1 MNPSDIGLLAIL
13 ATLVVILFFLAMIEA
28 SLLHVRRSAVATL
41 AADGDRRAK
50 RLLTLID
57 DLPAVMNAVL
67 LAVLL
72 VQVMSTSIAGALAQ
86 RWFGGLG
93 ITLATVAV
101 TIVLF
106 IYGEAIPKTLAI
118 GDPLRHALRFSPAVR
133 LLTSVMK
140 PLVSVLLRI
149 AAMQSP
155 RQHRAPV
162 HGAVSEGELLL
173 LADEAA
179 AAGHIEDSDAELIE
193 RSFTIGDLRVEDILI
208 PLDRVVSVSSSTTVA
223 SALAVAIRA
232 GHRRIP
238 VYEDFDHQI
247 IGFVRLRDLAN
258 ASMTA
263 ADRSVAVHLR
273 DAVRVGVDAPIIDVL
288 REMQHA
294 QRHLATAHRADGA
307 TVGIITVEDIV
318 EELLGEIEEP
328 DPRLGDDR
336 RTPVHPLQPT
346 PSNNRETR
354 DR

>member
-1 MNPSDIGLLAIL
+1 MNTSDIGLLAIL

-41 AADGDRRAK
+41 AADGDHRAK
-50 RLLTLID
+50 RLLTLIE

-101 TIVLF
+101 TVVLF

-155 RQHRAPV
+155 
-162 HGAVSEGELLL
+162 G
-173 LADEAA
+173 
-179 AAGHIEDSDAELIE
+179 
-193 RSFTIGDLRVEDILI
+193 
-208 PLDRVVSVSSSTTVA
+208 STMRPST
-223 SALAVAIRA
+223 
-232 GHRRIP
+232 
-238 VYEDFDHQI
+238 
-247 IGFVRLRDLAN
+247 
-258 ASMTA
+258 
-263 ADRSVAVHLR
+263 
-273 DAVRVGVDAPIIDVL
+273 
-288 REMQHA
+288 
-294 QRHLATAHRADGA
+294 
-307 TVGIITVEDIV
+307 
-318 EELLGEIEEP
+318 EP
-328 DPRLGDDR
+328 
-336 RTPVHPLQPT
+336 
-346 PSNNRETR
+346 
-354 DR
+354 